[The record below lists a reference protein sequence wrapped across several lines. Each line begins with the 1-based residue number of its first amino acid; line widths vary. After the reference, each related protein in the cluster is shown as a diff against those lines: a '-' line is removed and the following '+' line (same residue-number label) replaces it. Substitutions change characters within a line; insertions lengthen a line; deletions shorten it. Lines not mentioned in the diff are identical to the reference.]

1 MVDINIAIAFWMDR
15 RRDFLLGAM
24 ILVWRYSFGQMQ
36 ADVRI
41 ALFAILVYFGMAV
54 YITPLVSDYY
64 ARQGGNDVGLYITR
78 GKEQKAIINNPL
90 GRQPFLYQGRPSQQ
104 I

>member
-78 GKEQKAIINNPL
+78 GKSRRRSLIIPWGDNPFCIRGDL
-90 GRQPFLYQGRPSQQ
+90 HNRF
-104 I
+104 